1 MLDKIYNNLEW
12 VFGVLAILLVAVICY
27 GFGSQAKEA
36 KVCHQIG
43 GVYVQTYS
51 GYKCIHATEIDL

>member
-1 MLDKIYNNLEW
+1 MFDKILDNSEY
-12 VFGVLAILLVAVICY
+12 VFGALGILLVAVICY

-43 GVYVQTYS
+43 GVYVKAYS